1 MPDQKELVTKRG
13 FLRLVPQKSLTE
25 QEKKEAQEWYVNCQ
39 WAAGILGTLALLGSL
54 VLAFFGWGE
63 KVESRGIKIGQVF
76 VLVFWTLAPP
86 IWFWFEYIFLFRRA
100 FPHANENSLNALKT
114 QQDLS
119 SKIWIATASALL
131 ILYFWKD
138 IGGGK

>member
-1 MPDQKELVTKRG
+1 
-13 FLRLVPQKSLTE
+13 
-25 QEKKEAQEWYVNCQ
+25 
-39 WAAGILGTLALLGSL
+39 
-54 VLAFFGWGE
+54 
-63 KVESRGIKIGQVF
+63 
-76 VLVFWTLAPP
+76 
-86 IWFWFEYIFLFRRA
+86 
-100 FPHANENSLNALKT
+100 LKT

>member
-1 MPDQKELVTKRG
+1 MSKVLSPDELKR
-13 FLRLVPQKSLTE
+13 K
-25 QEKKEAQEWYVNCQ
+25 QERFPKWQ
-39 WAAGILGTLALLGSL
+39 WGVGILGTVALIGSL
-54 VLAFFGWGE
+54 VLAFFGWGL
-63 KVESRGIKIGQVF
+63 KVESRGIKIVQVF

-86 IWFWFEYIFLFRRA
+86 IWFWFEYVILFRRA
-100 FPHANENSLNALKT
+100 FPHANENSLDALKT

-119 SKIWIATASALL
+119 SKIWIATTSALL

>member
-1 MPDQKELVTKRG
+1 MPKALSPEELAQK
-13 FLRLVPQKSLTE
+13 
-25 QEKKEAQEWYVNCQ
+25 QERFPKWQ
-39 WAAGILGTLALLGSL
+39 WAVGILATIALLGSL
-54 VLAFFGWGE
+54 GLAFRGWGL
-63 KVESRGIKIGQVF
+63 KVESRGVKIVQVF

-86 IWFWFEYIFLFRRA
+86 IWFWFEYVILFRRA

>member
-1 MPDQKELVTKRG
+1 MPDRKEPETKRT
-13 FLRLVPQKSLTE
+13 FLRPVPQKPLTD
-25 QEKKEAQEWYVNCQ
+25 QEKKEAQKWYVNCQ

-54 VLAFFGWGE
+54 VLAFFGWGL
-63 KVESRGIKIGQVF
+63 KVESRGIKIVQVL

-86 IWFWFEYIFLFRRA
+86 IWFWFEYIFLFRKA
-100 FPHANENSLNALKT
+100 FPDGDKDKLEALKT